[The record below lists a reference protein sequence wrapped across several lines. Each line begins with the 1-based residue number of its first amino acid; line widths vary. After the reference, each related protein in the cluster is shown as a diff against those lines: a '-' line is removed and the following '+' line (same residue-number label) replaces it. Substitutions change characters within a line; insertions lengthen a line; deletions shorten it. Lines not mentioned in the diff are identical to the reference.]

1 MENPL
6 CGLIVASFPPKLA
19 RTGSAEKYHCGL
31 FLKPTPSCL
40 IALNV
45 DFLLLVD
52 SESSRVSTQFSTSL
66 KALHCGFQSLMP
78 TGILQT
84 HIPLHTKLSRSLYLS
99 EMLRRSSKENKC
111 GGYRLGE

>member
-6 CGLIVASFPPKLA
+6 CGLIVASFPPKSGQ
-19 RTGSAEKYHCGL
+19 TGSAEKYHCGL
-31 FLKPTPSCL
+31 ILKPTPSCL

-52 SESSRVSTQFSTSL
+52 SESSRVSTQFSTNL

-78 TGILQT
+78 TGVLQT
-84 HIPLHTKLSRSLYLS
+84 HTFLFTPNSPDLSISL
-99 EMLRRSSKENKC
+99 KC
-111 GGYRLGE
+111 